1 MSDETFHLC
10 LAWVVGFVTCY
21 ILLTAGAM
29 L

>member
-1 MSDETFHLC
+1 MSDETFIIC
-10 LAWVVGFVTCY
+10 LSWVAGFVTCY